1 MLKRITFSL
10 KMLFSLGATRGR
22 APAAD
27 THLGPPRG
35 RQNLRKNVSKSIGAF
50 IAQPVAHRTGKVK
63 PCEAPGEEKGI
74 KMASKLLPWVLQEV
88 LFHYLCRKRRTFTKH
103 CYLPC
108 KTHIGKVLGALFY
121 DLFLDNCRLGAYK
134 NRHLQKNS
142 KKGVSGRPW
151 ERQGAPMVSQSDT
164 KWI

>member
-1 MLKRITFSL
+1 M
-10 KMLFSLGATRGR
+10 
-22 APAAD
+22 
-27 THLGPPRG
+27 
-35 RQNLRKNVSKSIGAF
+35 
-50 IAQPVAHRTGKVK
+50 K

-88 LFHYLCRKRRTFTKH
+88 LFRHLCRKRRTFTKH
-103 CYLPC
+103 CYLLC

-134 NRHLQKNS
+134 NPHLQKNS
-142 KKGVSGRPW
+142 KNCVSGRPW

-164 KWI
+164 KWIQNGTPNALKIHPLSQCRPRGGPNVTFRCLGVPPLVQKRCLF